1 MELRTTEEKIN
12 ELLSTYEEIRRSSIL
27 QPEQQELLP
36 SVPTELVAAGT
47 SSASITI
54 NSETSLVGA
63 LRRSEEVLKELR
75 PRVEKFRKR
84 LFEID
89 PVTEKPRYGPKSQA
103 RVRLLVTKNDF
114 LCSQYT
120 KEFPEQYKNQ
130 QLQLEQYRINQLE
143 LQKKRQDQ
151 RRLDHIKKL
160 ELQKKQEQE
169 NGEEHTSSEA
179 TAQPLTIDANMNPDG
194 SIIITQSNDRIE
206 SSNKY
211 ATASPASLL
220 FAQIQQQYELKQQ
233 EQRRQE
239 ELKESARL
247 KEEEE
252 NRRRLAE
259 NEANQRALEAQQAAE
274 RAAEEEAQTRRLHQ
288 QAEEARLRRRTQ
300 EEERKEAERKWLDS
314 IKKGA
319 SGVKYYLDILLQ
331 RSSSPQ
337 QQGEKDTIDPDRII
351 ALRSLFTLFDQIQK
365 HPEEINN
372 RKIKLDN
379 PNFHRDIG
387 RHEGGIEL
395 LVAAGFRPTML
406 PATIT
411 TAENENNREAE
422 NHNSDDQE
430 NQPEIAFLISKEP
443 SLEHDMDGWMIWFDL
458 NKATLEILQTELNKV
473 DSSKRSRK

>member
-1 MELRTTEEKIN
+1 M
-12 ELLSTYEEIRRSSIL
+12 
-27 QPEQQELLP
+27 
-36 SVPTELVAAGT
+36 
-47 SSASITI
+47 
-54 NSETSLVGA
+54 
-63 LRRSEEVLKELR
+63 
-75 PRVEKFRKR
+75 
-84 LFEID
+84 
-89 PVTEKPRYGPKSQA
+89 
-103 RVRLLVTKNDF
+103 
-114 LCSQYT
+114 
-120 KEFPEQYKNQ
+120 
-130 QLQLEQYRINQLE
+130 
-143 LQKKRQDQ
+143 
-151 RRLDHIKKL
+151 
-160 ELQKKQEQE
+160 
-169 NGEEHTSSEA
+169 
-179 TAQPLTIDANMNPDG
+179 
-194 SIIITQSNDRIE
+194 
-206 SSNKY
+206 
-211 ATASPASLL
+211 
-220 FAQIQQQYELKQQ
+220 
-233 EQRRQE
+233 
-239 ELKESARL
+239 
-247 KEEEE
+247 
-252 NRRRLAE
+252 
-259 NEANQRALEAQQAAE
+259 
-274 RAAEEEAQTRRLHQ
+274 
-288 QAEEARLRRRTQ
+288 
-300 EEERKEAERKWLDS
+300 
-314 IKKGA
+314 
-319 SGVKYYLDILLQ
+319 DILLQ